1 MNRVIWNVDI
11 AFLYEI
17 NKYDI
22 VHMYVYTMPYAVQY
36 SLITAVFFLI
46 PGHIIVTC
54 LPPIST
60 QGLTK
65 ADMPDLMED
74 VRAQMMEVYT
84 KTSSQV
90 RLKCIVCIY
99 ISEVPYYYC

>member
-1 MNRVIWNVDI
+1 MPSTV
-11 AFLYEI
+11 LY
-17 NKYDI
+17 
-22 VHMYVYTMPYAVQY
+22 VVV
-36 SLITAVFFLI
+36 TAVCVLI

-90 RLKCIVCIY
+90 SLICVAYIY
-99 ISEVPYYYC
+99 FRRYHTTPFSTQNL